1 MNESLFSPNWYRV
14 SHLRPRLR
22 PGVRVQRQPYR
33 DEIWHLL
40 LDASSGRQHRINRAA
55 FEFIGRF
62 DGRASVNELWTK
74 LLEKF
79 GDEAPTQDDL
89 LRTLARMSE
98 GELVQFDRTPDI
110 DGLFRQRATR
120 TRSRR
125 PWVNPL
131 AFPIPLW
138 DPTPLLNRLE
148 PLLRPVL
155 HAPALVLLGVL
166 LVAAAVGAS
175 AEWDALRAHGA
186 KYMATPYYLALAW
199 FCYPIIKVLHEIA
212 HALAVR
218 RWGGQVHEMG
228 ITLLFF
234 TPTPYVDA
242 SAASGFRNRWHRALV
257 SAAGILV
264 ELALGAL
271 AFFVWLTVEPGVAR
285 DLAFV
290 TLFLCVAS
298 SLLFNGNPLLRFDGY
313 HVMCDALDLPNLAVR
328 SQAYWLHL
336 ARRLVGGAEH
346 VQAPANARGERK
358 WLLVYAPASFGYRL
372 ALAFALVLWVGAN
385 SQLLGWL
392 AALVLGGYLVVRPA
406 FLNLR
411 ALASSVPLGR
421 ARRRAG
427 LVFVIA
433 GIAAVLMVFAIPLP
447 STVLVQGVVW
457 PPEQAQ
463 VRAETDGFVTELL
476 ARDGALVVPG
486 TPLLRLSEPRLVVER
501 DALLARLRGLQTRRY
516 ESLLSDPAQA
526 RNAFEELTH
535 TQAALERTEERMAHL
550 TVRSKIGG
558 RLVLPKSED
567 LPGAFVHQG
576 TMLGYVLTPTAP
588 TVRAAVPG
596 ESAALVRRN
605 HRSVA
610 VLVAD
615 AREPVAARVQR
626 ELPSATQVLPSAALG
641 QQAGGR
647 HLTDSADKEGR
658 RILEP
663 VFLFDVLL
671 ESEVLQRLGQRAWVR
686 FDLAPQPLAVQA
698 YRGLRQLLLKH
709 FSPTD

>member
-1 MNESLFSPNWYRV
+1 MEESLFSADWHRV
-14 SHLRPRLR
+14 ADLRPRLR
-22 PGVRVQRQPYR
+22 AGVRVQRQPYR

-40 LDASSGRQHRINRAA
+40 LDEASGRQHRINRTA

-62 DGRASVNELWTK
+62 DGRANVNELWTR

-79 GDEAPTQDDL
+79 GDAAPTQDDL
-89 LRTLARMSE
+89 LRTLSRLSE

-110 DGLFRQRATR
+110 EGLFRQRATR
-120 TRSRR
+120 TRGRR

-148 PLLRPVL
+148 PLTRPLLNLPV
-155 HAPALVLLGVL
+155 LVLLAA
-166 LVAAAVGAS
+166 LVMAAAVGAG
-175 AEWDALRAHGA
+175 AEWAALRAHGA
-186 KYMATPYYLALAW
+186 TYLTTPYYLGLAW
-199 FCYPIIKVLHEIA
+199 ICYPVIKGLHEIA

-218 RWGGQVHEMG
+218 RFGGEVHEMG

-234 TPTPYVDA
+234 TPAPYVDA

-271 AFFVWLTVEPGVAR
+271 AFLAWLAVEPGLVR

-328 SQAYWLHL
+328 SQAYWQHL
-336 ARRLVGGAEH
+336 ARRLVAGAAH
-346 VQAPANARGERK
+346 AQAPAMARGERK
-358 WLLVYAPASFGYRL
+358 WLLLYAPASFVYRL
-372 ALAFALVLWVGAN
+372 ALAFVLVLWVGAY

-392 AALVLGGYLVVRPA
+392 AALLLFGYLVARPA

-411 ALASSVPLGR
+411 ALARSMPLGR
-421 ARRRAG
+421 AGRRAG
-427 LVFVIA
+427 LVAAAA
-433 GIAAVLMVFAIPLP
+433 GAAVLVLVFALPLP

-457 PPEQAQ
+457 PPDQAR
-463 VRAETDGFVTELL
+463 VRAQTEGVVIDVL
-476 ARDGALVVPG
+476 AEDAASVQAG
-486 TPLLRLSEPRLVVER
+486 TPLLRLSEPKLIAER
-501 DALLARLRGLQTRRY
+501 DALRARLGGLQARQY
-516 ESLLSDPAQA
+516 QALLADPAQA
-526 RNAFEELTH
+526 RNALEELTH
-535 TQAALERTEERMAHL
+535 TQAALDRVEERIAQL
-550 TVRSKIGG
+550 TVRSKVSG
-558 RLVLPKSED
+558 RLVLPRGED
-567 LPGAFVHQG
+567 LPGTFVPQG
-576 TMLGYVLTPTAP
+576 TTLGYVLTSAAP
-588 TVRAAVPG
+588 VVRAAVAG
-596 ESAALVRRN
+596 ESASRVRQSR
-605 HRSVA
+605 RKVE
-610 VLVAD
+610 VLVA
-615 AREPVAARVQR
+615 AGSRPLPARVLR

-647 HLTDSADKEGR
+647 HLTDSADPEGTHS
-658 RILEP
+658 LEP

-671 ESEVLQRLGQRAWVR
+671 ESASLERLGQRAWVR
-686 FDLAPQPLAVQA
+686 FSLEPEPLAAQA
-698 YRGLRQLLLKH
+698 VRGLRQLFLKH
-709 FSPTD
+709 FSPTQ